1 MRQLV
6 EIAKCDNTVYADEIK
21 EKLGAEGIV
30 CLVHDENEDTV
41 VGAYGGTTGISIRV
55 YEEDAEKAR
64 DIVKGV
70 RDSREDITP
79 WCPRCGSEDVTCTE
93 TRRVRPKNIIREKRW
108 NIVLW
113 AVVLVVALYFGQWPF
128 AIACLFL
135 LLFDLFIGKKANY
148 HCNNCGED
156 FMHER

>member
-21 EKLGAEGIV
+21 EKLAAEGIV

-55 YEEDAEKAR
+55 YEEDAERAR
-64 DIVKGV
+64 NIVSGI
-70 RDSREDITP
+70 RERREDVMP
-79 WCPRCGSEDVTCTE
+79 WCPRCGSEDVTRTG
-93 TRRVRPKNIIREKRW
+93 TRRVRPKNIIQEKRW

-113 AVVLVVALYFGQWPF
+113 TVVLVIAIYFSQWPF

-135 LLFDLFIGKKANY
+135 LLFDLFHGKKANY
-148 HCNNCGED
+148 HCNKCGEN
-156 FMHER
+156 FLHER